1 MSETVGSR
9 ATQHSSLRDYVAT
22 ARRRKWIIVQ
32 AVVLLPAAAL
42 AFSLHQQ
49 KLFRAH
55 AEVLLSQQNLATQLN
70 GLTDP
75 TQYQQA
81 DRLAQTQADLA
92 RVPEVARQTL
102 DAVGLRNRST
112 QNFLSQS
119 SATASPNANL
129 LDLSV
134 TDYNPSVAKELAT
147 AYATQFARYRAELD
161 TAPLQKA
168 KREVD
173 QRRHALAAAGD
184 TNSGIYQELVSKGD
198 TLDTMIALQTGNAVP
213 VKAATGADQ
222 VQPRPVRN
230 GILGLALGIVLGM
243 GLAFLWEALDTRVRS
258 ADEIGERLGMP
269 LLARLPE
276 PPRRLRKPDRLVM
289 LDEPRGVHAEAFRML
304 RTNLEFVRLN
314 GGVRT
319 IVVTSAVEREGKSTT
334 AANLALALAR
344 AGQHVVLVDLDLRRP
359 SLHQFFG
366 AETAPGVTQVALGK
380 VTLPEALVP
389 VALAELEP
397 KRKLWGSSNGSGNG
411 NGYGELTSSG
421 TLHLVTAGPLP
432 PNAGEFVGSTKL
444 GSILDHLRA
453 NGISRAISLGCDF
466 DTVLIDS
473 PPLLKVGDAL
483 TLSKHADGL
492 LLVTRLNLIRR
503 PMINELHRL
512 LASAPVEKLGFIV
525 TAAQDEAGYG
535 YAGAYY
541 DGYAPP
547 RHREREVVR

>member
-1 MSETVGSR
+1 MSETAGFR
-9 ATQHSSLRDYVAT
+9 ATQHSSLRDYLAT
-22 ARRRKWIIVQ
+22 IRRRKWIIAQ
-32 AVVLLPAAAL
+32 AVVLLPAAAVAL
-42 AFSLHQQ
+42 SLHQQ

-81 DRLAQTQADLA
+81 DRVAQTQANLA

-102 DAVGLRNRST
+102 DAAGLRNRST
-112 QNFLSQS
+112 QNFLSRS
-119 SATASPNANL
+119 SAAAMPNANL

-134 TDYNPSVAKELAT
+134 TDRNPTLAKELAT
-147 AYATQFARYRAELD
+147 AYATEFARYRAELD

-168 KREVD
+168 RREVN
-173 QRRHALAAAGD
+173 QRLHALAARGD
-184 TNSGIYQELVSKGD
+184 TKSGIYQALVSKGD

-213 VKAATGADQ
+213 VKDAAQADQ

-230 GILGLALGIVLGM
+230 GILGLALGILLGI

-258 ADEIGERLGMP
+258 VDDIGERLGLP

-289 LDEPRGVHAEAFRML
+289 VDAPRGVHAEAFRML

-334 AANLALALAR
+334 VANLAVALAR
-344 AGQHVVLVDLDLRRP
+344 GGQHVALVDLDLRRP
-359 SLHQFFG
+359 SLHRFFG
-366 AETAPGVTQVALGK
+366 AETAPGLTQVALGRT
-380 VTLPEALVP
+380 TLQEALVP
-389 VALAELEP
+389 VQLAELEP
-397 KRKLWGSSNGSGNG
+397 RRAPWGSSNGDG
-411 NGYGELTSSG
+411 NGYGQLTTIG
-421 TLHLVTAGPLP
+421 TLHLMTAGPLP
-432 PNAGEFVGSTKL
+432 PNAGEFVGSKKL
-444 GSILDHLRA
+444 ASILDQLA
-453 NGISRAISLGCDF
+453 AGAISQATSLRCDF
-466 DTVLIDS
+466 DTVLIDA

-483 TLSKHADGL
+483 TLSKHADAL
-492 LLVTRLNLIRR
+492 LLVTRLNLLRR

-525 TAAQDEAGYG
+525 TAAQDEEGYG
-535 YAGAYY
+535 YVGAYY
-541 DGYAPP
+541 DSYAQA
-547 RHREREVVR
+547 RDRERVLVP